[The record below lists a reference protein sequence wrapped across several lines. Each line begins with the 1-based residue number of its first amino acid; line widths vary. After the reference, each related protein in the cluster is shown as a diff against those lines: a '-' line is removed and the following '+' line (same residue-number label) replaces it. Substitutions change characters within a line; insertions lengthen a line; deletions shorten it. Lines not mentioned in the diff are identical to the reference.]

1 MQMNRNKRGM
11 TERLRRMQVN
21 PAGDWSIADVEAVCR
36 EYGIRCAPPS
46 GGGSHYKV
54 SHPSRRD
61 ILTIP
66 SRRPVKPVYIRKLV
80 RFVDAVA
87 GLESDAAEKT

>member
-36 EYGIRCAPPS
+36 EYGIRRAAA
-46 GGGSHYKV
+46 V
-54 SHPSRRD
+54 RRR
-61 ILTIP
+61 LALQGVPTFP
-66 SRRPVKPVYIRKLV
+66 
-80 RFVDAVA
+80 A
-87 GLESDAAEKT
+87 